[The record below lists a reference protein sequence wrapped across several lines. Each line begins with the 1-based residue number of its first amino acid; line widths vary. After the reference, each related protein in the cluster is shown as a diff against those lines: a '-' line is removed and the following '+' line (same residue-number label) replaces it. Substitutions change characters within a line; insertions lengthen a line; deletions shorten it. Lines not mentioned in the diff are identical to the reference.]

1 MTRTAGFPF
10 LRHVA
15 RAGIRR
21 TALISGAAMMLL
33 SCTRDETGIQGIGTV
48 EYMAVDVAPLIPA
61 RVVTVTVQEGD
72 EVRAGQVV
80 ATLTNTATSPEVE
93 VREAAVR
100 RAEAQL
106 RDLEAGARGTEIQQ
120 ATAQA
125 AMAAAE
131 ASQTA
136 RDAERARSLFEAG
149 AVSRQEM
156 ELAQTRARA
165 AAAQAEALRAATG
178 TVRAGSRPAAIR
190 AAAAEVEAARAALDA
205 ARRAA
210 GELSLES
217 PFSGRVTVRIAD
229 PGEVVAAGA
238 PVLTVARTDSL
249 WVRIYLNQ
257 TDFGAVSVGDEA
269 VAFLD
274 GDSRRFAGRVL
285 SLTDRAEFTPRI
297 ALTERERADLLFGV
311 KVLLRD
317 TTGTLKA
324 GLPVTVRITPRG
336 R

>member
-1 MTRTAGFPF
+1 MTATANRRAQRNRAAITRRGTFI
-10 LRHVA
+10 VA
-15 RAGIRR
+15 AV
-21 TALISGAAMMLL
+21 AMLIGCA
-33 SCTRDETGIQGIGTV
+33 RDEGGIEGMGTI

-72 EVRAGQVV
+72 EVRTGQVL
-80 ATLTNTATSPEVE
+80 ATLTNTTTSPELE
-93 VREAAVR
+93 AREAAVR

-125 AMAAAE
+125 AVAAAE
-131 ASQTA
+131 AAQAA
-136 RDAERARSLFEAG
+136 RDAERARSLFDAG

-178 TVRAGSRPAAIR
+178 TVRAGSRPATIR
-190 AAAAEVEAARAALDA
+190 AAAAEVDAARAALDA

-210 GELSLES
+210 GELSLQS
-217 PFSGRVTVRIAD
+217 PLNGRVTVRVAD
-229 PGEVVAAGA
+229 PGEIVAAGA

-257 TDFGAVSVGDEA
+257 AHFSAISVGDA
-269 VAFLD
+269 ASVSLD

-285 SLTDRAEFTPRI
+285 SLADRAEFTPRI

-311 KVLLRD
+311 KVLLED

-324 GLPVTVRITPRG
+324 GLPVTVRITPRA

>member
-1 MTRTAGFPF
+1 MSRTTDFAAQRNGSAMTRRMILVAIAVAMLAGCS
-10 LRHVA
+10 RDDG
-15 RAGIRR
+15 GIE
-21 TALISGAAMMLL
+21 GM
-33 SCTRDETGIQGIGTV
+33 GTI
-48 EYMAVDVAPLIPA
+48 EYLAVDVAPLIPA

-72 EVRAGQVV
+72 EVRTGQVL
-80 ATLTNTATSPEVE
+80 ATLTNTATSPELE
-93 VREAAVR
+93 AREAAVR

-125 AMAAAE
+125 AVAAAD
-131 ASQTA
+131 AAQTA

-149 AVSRQEM
+149 AISRQEM

-165 AAAQAEALRAATG
+165 TAAQAEALRAATG
-178 TVRAGSRPAAIR
+178 TVRAGSRPATIR
-190 AAAAEVEAARAALDA
+190 AAAAEVDAARAALDA

-210 GELSLES
+210 GELSLQS
-217 PFSGRVTVRIAD
+217 PLNGRVTVRVAD
-229 PGEVVAAGA
+229 PGEIVAAGA

-257 TDFGAVSVGDEA
+257 TDFSAISVGDDA
-269 VAFLD
+269 SAFLD
-274 GDSRRFAGRVL
+274 GDSRGFAGRVL
-285 SLTDRAEFTPRI
+285 SLADRAEFTPRI

-311 KVLLRD
+311 KVLLQD

-324 GLPVTVRITPRG
+324 GLPVTVRIIPRA

>member
-1 MTRTAGFPF
+1 MTRRTHITAQ
-10 LRHVA
+10 LN
-15 RAGIRR
+15 
-21 TALISGAAMMLL
+21 GAAMARHVTLVATAVTMLVGC
-33 SCTRDETGIQGIGTV
+33 SRNDSGIEGTGTI

-72 EVRAGQVV
+72 EVRTGQVL
-80 ATLTNTATSPEVE
+80 ATLTNTATSPELE

-125 AMAAAE
+125 AVASAE
-131 ASQTA
+131 AAQTA

-178 TVRAGSRPAAIR
+178 TVRAGSRPATIR
-190 AAAAEVEAARAALDA
+190 AAAAEVDAARAALDA

-210 GELSLES
+210 GELSLQS
-217 PFSGRVTVRIAD
+217 PLNGRVTVRVAD
-229 PGEVVAAGA
+229 PGEIVAAGA

-257 TDFGAVSVGDEA
+257 THFSAVSVGDEA
-269 VAFLD
+269 TASLD
-274 GDSRRFAGRVL
+274 GDPRRFAGRVL
-285 SLTDRAEFTPRI
+285 SLADRAEFTPRI

-311 KVLLRD
+311 KVLLQD

-324 GLPVTVRITPRG
+324 GLPVTVLITPRA

>member
-1 MTRTAGFPF
+1 
-10 LRHVA
+10 
-15 RAGIRR
+15 
-21 TALISGAAMMLL
+21 MMLL
-33 SCTRDETGIQGIGTV
+33 GCARAETGIEGMGTV

-72 EVRAGQVV
+72 EVRTGQVL
-80 ATLTNTATSPEVE
+80 ATLTNTATSPELE
-93 VREAAVR
+93 AREAAVR

-125 AMAAAE
+125 AVAAAE
-131 ASQTA
+131 ASQAA
-136 RDAERARSLFEAG
+136 RDAERARSLFDAG
-149 AVSRQEM
+149 AISRQEM
-156 ELAQTRARA
+156 ELAQTRTRA
-165 AAAQAEALRAATG
+165 AAAQADALRAATG
-178 TVRAGSRPAAIR
+178 TVRAGSRPATIR

-205 ARRAA
+205 AQRAA
-210 GELSLES
+210 GELSLQS
-217 PFSGRVTVRIAD
+217 PLNGRVTVRIAD
-229 PGEVVAAGA
+229 PGEIVAAGA

-269 VAFLD
+269 VVSLD
-274 GDSRRFAGRVL
+274 GDSRRFTGRVL
-285 SLTDRAEFTPRI
+285 SLADRAEFTPRV
-297 ALTERERADLLFGV
+297 ALTERERADLVFGV
-311 KVLLRD
+311 KVQLRD

-324 GLPVTVRITPRG
+324 GLPVTVRITPRA